1 MGEVVKSVKK
11 ANKIVGV
18 EPSIEFH
25 STEEEYQKKDSITN
39 LRTYQAPIVITEK
52 VASLFKKDKG
62 KKSKK
67 IAKKIAS
74 TANPVVSTR
83 KLRNK

>member
-1 MGEVVKSVKK
+1 MREVVKSVMK

-67 IAKKIAS
+67 IAS
-74 TANPVVSTR
+74 TAEPVASTR